1 MQTPQAGQKT
11 TLVQQMKNRVNSVM
25 PMQRIHEGLSL
36 DDFMRLIQEVES
48 AVNSQVVTTN
58 AANTNTANNNNR
70 N

>member
-36 DDFMRLIQEVES
+36 NDFMRLIQEVES
-48 AVNSQVVTTN
+48 AINSQLVT
-58 AANTNTANNNNR
+58 TNTANTNSNNNR
-70 N
+70 H